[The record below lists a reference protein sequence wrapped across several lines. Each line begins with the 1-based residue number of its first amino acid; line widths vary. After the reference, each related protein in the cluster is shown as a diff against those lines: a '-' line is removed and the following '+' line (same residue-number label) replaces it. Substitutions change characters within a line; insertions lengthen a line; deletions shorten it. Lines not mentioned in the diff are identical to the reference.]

1 MGPGEYYISDL
12 EGGAVAN
19 GDILNLSID
28 LLDDYWVRDVGA
40 APEACFVGTVI
51 AIDAPGSAGGVYV
64 RVDGYPGAILVPLGH
79 PALAHH
85 VRPAALGVS
94 LPVSSVLS

>member
-1 MGPGEYYISDL
+1 MGPDKYYISGL

-40 APEACFVGTVI
+40 APEACFV
-51 AIDAPGSAGGVYV
+51 DHP
-64 RVDGYPGAILVPLGH
+64 RPDGC
-79 PALAHH
+79 
-85 VRPAALGVS
+85 
-94 LPVSSVLS
+94 